1 MESPQRTPLHK
12 GTVTQISGA
21 EDHAYAWSLTACSP
35 PGWIG
40 KSMEPTLSDG
50 CVLPLRSVGGGQLP
64 MCFKSTVNNYRAVE
78 VDLGFM
84 SSGTGWMVRGWL
96 TLVLV
101 GDLLV

>member
-1 MESPQRTPLHK
+1 
-12 GTVTQISGA
+12 
-21 EDHAYAWSLTACSP
+21 
-35 PGWIG
+35 
-40 KSMEPTLSDG
+40 
-50 CVLPLRSVGGGQLP
+50 

>member
-1 MESPQRTPLHK
+1 MFPHGMFAAR
-12 GTVTQISGA
+12 VV
-21 EDHAYAWSLTACSP
+21 
-35 PGWIG
+35 G
-40 KSMEPTLSDG
+40 KSMNPAIPDR

-64 MCFKSTVNNYRAVE
+64 GCFKSTINNYRAVK

-84 SSGTGWMVRGWL
+84 SSGTGWMVQGWL